1 MQTFLTLDVDTNGN
15 PVNADVGT
23 GSLQQ
28 VGVWNDQSLLSASA
42 TFGKYLYQ
50 NNSRSSRVKSFSLL
64 SELHYTG
71 TVSNSDTVN
80 AGPFLLGN
88 PDRNLSILNGTFGG
102 TLRLKD
108 STVTGGYTV
117 PLTSSDRIFDGEF
130 RLFINQFF

>member
-1 MQTFLTLDVDTNGN
+1 MERSESWS
-15 PVNADVGT
+15 
-23 GSLQQ
+23 GSF
-28 VGVWNDQSLLSASA
+28 S
-42 TFGKYLYQ
+42 FGKYLYQ
-50 NNSRSSRVKSFSLL
+50 NYSRSSRVKSFSLL

-71 TVSNSDTVN
+71 TVNDADTINS
-80 AGPFLLGN
+80 GPFLLGTSGR
-88 PDRNLSILNGTFGG
+88 DLSLLNGTFGG